1 MRSSWPRKPPSC
13 CPLPEQ
19 PYEAPEWKQCTVHSD
34 CHLILNKCYYS
45 IPYPYR
51 GEKLWVRADL
61 KLLRVYREHQLIK
74 THVRVFEPG
83 TWQTDE
89 ADYPPDKRVYL
100 EQTPA
105 YCRAQ
110 AEQLGPEVGRY
121 MERILA
127 DHAMR
132 NVRKAQ
138 AVLRLG
144 QRFGATA
151 LDQACHRAL
160 SFDNLRLASL
170 KEILEKGL
178 WRQPSTP
185 TRPTSPAPA
194 ACRFARPHDY
204 FVNSPTQEIR

>member
-1 MRSSWPRKPPSC
+1 M
-13 CPLPEQ
+13 
-19 PYEAPEWKQCTVHSD
+19 
-34 CHLILNKCYYS
+34 
-45 IPYPYR
+45 
-51 GEKLWVRADL
+51 
-61 KLLRVYREHQLIK
+61 IK

>member
-1 MRSSWPRKPPSC
+1 MRPPNGNSVPC
-13 CPLPEQ
+13 IR
-19 PYEAPEWKQCTVHSD
+19 T

-105 YCRAQ
+105 YCRAKRSSW
-110 AEQLGPEVGRY
+110 GPEVGRY
-121 MERILA
+121 METHPGRS
-127 DHAMR
+127 
-132 NVRKAQ
+132 
-138 AVLRLG
+138 
-144 QRFGATA
+144 
-151 LDQACHRAL
+151 CH
-160 SFDNLRLASL
+160 
-170 KEILEKGL
+170 EK
-178 WRQPSTP
+178 T
-185 TRPTSPAPA
+185 
-194 ACRFARPHDY
+194 CARP
-204 FVNSPTQEIR
+204 RRCCA

>member
-1 MRSSWPRKPPSC
+1 MLDSVDALRIFGNGGPIIEPRHDPVVTFLSC
-13 CPLPEQ
+13 
-19 PYEAPEWKQCTVHSD
+19 
-34 CHLILNKCYYS
+34 
-45 IPYPYR
+45 
-51 GEKLWVRADL
+51 
-61 KLLRVYREHQLIK
+61 
-74 THVRVFEPG
+74 
-83 TWQTDE
+83 
-89 ADYPPDKRVYL
+89 
-100 EQTPA
+100 TPA
-105 YCRAQ
+105 
-110 AEQLGPEVGRY
+110 
-121 MERILA
+121 
-127 DHAMR
+127 
-132 NVRKAQ
+132 
-138 AVLRLG
+138 VLEG